1 MNEERRVAELDA
13 ELRSL
18 ADQDPA
24 EAIHKSRTL
33 LSGSTNQQS
42 VAAGVLIDAGAL
54 TKDSQAI
61 QEGVQVFRELSQ
73 KYPESHGF
81 RYNLANG
88 LVTLADTVPFQNL
101 DWYLETSALRREGR
115 SLFERVAANRGCGD
129 ELRSTAA
136 CNLANA
142 YWKAHR
148 WAEAYD
154 AYLEA
159 LRFDSTNAIAQTGA
173 ARVLLRCAQL
183 RLGKPSVLMAV
194 AQRHI
199 ERSER
204 HKDRLRELG
213 GARAETDLS
222 SLFEKKLPG
231 GVYPDLSSADDYQL
245 FVARNRLA
253 LNLTIEGLDTSLKR
267 WDSLQIK
274 SIAEP
279 VSTEGVSPLYAMFNV
294 MKADFLTARLLA
306 YRALY
311 GETPDSGT
319 YADTLDYAQYG
330 TSQSLLTIA
339 QRTCIDVLD
348 KMAVATS
355 EYFGLAGRFI
365 YFSNRW
371 YGDKLKGGGL
381 QWNPDLLDPIAKRN
395 TALVALAEISLD
407 IESGGA
413 LHWNKLLRHAST
425 HRFIVTHDV
434 GNSASRTSSFVD
446 HYRSG
451 DFGSSV
457 IKSLQLTRAALL
469 YFVDLIAQH
478 ERPRRRGSECLLS
491 FHNITKF
498 EERKMKIRCISNK
511 LTRFPG
517 TDFLDYGSPP
527 RSAQRLA
534 NCSRFV
540 TGSQHLGSFHTCR

>member
-1 MNEERRVAELDA
+1 MNQQRVSELDA
-13 ELRSL
+13 QLRSL
-18 ADQDPA
+18 ADKNPA
-24 EAIHKSRTL
+24 EAILKSRAL
-33 LSGSTNQQS
+33 LSGDTNQQS

-54 TKDSQAI
+54 TNDSQAI
-61 QEGVQVFRELSQ
+61 QEGAQVFRKLSQ
-73 KYPESHGF
+73 MYPEFHGF

-88 LVTLADTVPFQNL
+88 LVALADTVPFQNL

-115 SLFERVAANRGCGD
+115 SLFERVAANQECAD
-129 ELRSTAA
+129 ELRSTAT

-159 LRFDSTNAIAQTGA
+159 LQFDSTNAIAQTGA

-183 RLGKPSVLMAV
+183 RLGTPSVLMAV

-199 ERSER
+199 ERSEG

-222 SLFEKKLPG
+222 SLFEKKFPG

-245 FVARNRLA
+245 FVAGNRLA

-274 SIAEP
+274 SIIEP
-279 VSTEGVSPLYAMFNV
+279 IATEGVPPLYAMFNV
-294 MKADFLTARLLA
+294 MKADFLSARLLT

-311 GETPDSGT
+311 GKTPDSGT

-330 TSQSLLTIA
+330 TGQSLLTIS

-348 KMAVATS
+348 KIAVATS

-371 YGDKLKGGGL
+371 YGEKQKGGGL
-381 QWNPDLLDPIAKRN
+381 QWNSDLLDPIAKRN

-413 LHWNKLLRHAST
+413 LYWNKLLRNAST
-425 HRFIVTHDV
+425 HQFIVTHDIR
-434 GNSASRTSSFVD
+434 NSASRISSFVD
-446 HYRSG
+446 HYHSS
-451 DFGSSV
+451 DFRRSV

-478 ERPRRRGSECLLS
+478 ELTKAVGGTVPIVIPQHHEIRG
-491 FHNITKF
+491 
-498 EERKMKIRCISNK
+498 EE
-511 LTRFPG
+511 G
-517 TDFLDYGSPP
+517 VD
-527 RSAQRLA
+527 
-534 NCSRFV
+534 
-540 TGSQHLGSFHTCR
+540 